1 MPLTLYEITIPVFTR
16 ALTQVSA
23 ILQKASD
30 HASSTKVPPS
40 QLVETKLAPD
50 MRGLPFQIQTLSDTA
65 KFVAVRV
72 AGIEPVPME
81 DTETTF
87 EELQTRVKRTIEL
100 LEGVE
105 KTSMDGKEDE
115 EVVLK
120 RFGDIKFT
128 AKEYV
133 LGLALPNFWFH
144 VVTAYD
150 ILRHA
155 GVPLVKLD
163 YLGPPPA

>member
-1 MPLTLYEITIPVFTR
+1 
-16 ALTQVSA
+16 
-23 ILQKASD
+23 
-30 HASSTKVPPS
+30 
-40 QLVETKLAPD
+40 
-50 MRGLPFQIQTLSDTA
+50 
-65 KFVAVRV
+65 
-72 AGIEPVPME
+72 ME